1 MSTLY
6 YEQKGSGPE
15 IVFIHGWGLHGGIW
29 GAVLD
34 SLAQD
39 FTVTTIDLPGHGR
52 SPAYQGEMTLTRLAD
67 NVSRIVSK
75 PVVWLGWSLGA
86 LVAMTLAR
94 QQPEKVRALV
104 LVAATPRFTKG
115 DNWDSAMEPGT
126 LQGFAD
132 GLSEDYR
139 ATLNRFLSLQTGR
152 GESARELIRNLRT
165 GVFRHGEPDQKSLAA
180 GLRLLRDSDLRSDLP
195 DIDRPCLLLHGKRD
209 RLTPPAVA
217 TFLRDSLPQAK
228 ALIFDDAGHAPF
240 LSHALDFSSAVKGF
254 MYEL

>member
-52 SPAYQGEMTLTRLAD
+52 SPAYQGEMTLNRLAD
-67 NVSRIVSK
+67 TVSRLVSR

-104 LVAATPRFTKG
+104 LVAATAKFTKG
-115 DNWDSAMEPGT
+115 ENWDSAMEPAT

-132 GLSEDYR
+132 GLTQDYR
-139 ATLNRFLSLQTGR
+139 ATLNRFLSLQTGK
-152 GESARELIRNLRT
+152 GENARELIRNLRT
-165 GVFRHGEPDQKSLAA
+165 EVFRHGEADQETLAA
-180 GLRLLRDSDLRSDLP
+180 GLRLLHYSDLRSELP

-209 RLTPPAVA
+209 RLTPPAAA
-217 TFLRDSLPQAK
+217 TYLCSSLPRAK

-240 LSHALDFSSAVKGF
+240 LSHAPDFSSAVKGF